1 MKATFAHLA
10 DVHLGNT
17 QYGLSDRFD
26 DFGRAWDDAISQVI
40 ARNVDFVVLAGDLF
54 EKRSVEP
61 LALIQAQ
68 DGLRRLRQAAIPVVA
83 VEGNHDAALY
93 RDGFSWME
101 YLDRQGELRLL
112 DPCQAGETGYHYC
125 PHEKGRGGCYVDFG
139 AVRVVGQPYLGAS
152 AARAIEEMT
161 ARLRLDGAGE
171 AQYVVYIAHAGL
183 EGIVARAPGCL
194 AEAELAPLRP
204 HVDYVALGHIHQHF
218 ERDGW
223 LFNPGSL
230 ETCRSDEAESQSGF
244 FIVEVDTDAPEKH
257 RATLLSNWRR
267 PFARLSFALDG
278 LDDMKAVAAALGP
291 FLKERAVPFANGDE
305 PVVDL
310 KLTGRLGFDPATL
323 DLEAVRALVRSAFD
337 ALHVEVRDLAQRP
350 GLAVVEGEDE
360 TRAQIEYRVLTEAFA
375 GNAQYAAQSEGWA
388 RLAGNLKQM
397 ALSGVDPGSL
407 VAALTDGAAAL
418 DCLPPGAICVPNP
431 GTERAPK
438 EAADAAS

>member
-10 DVHLGNT
+10 DIHLGNT

-26 DFGRAWDDAISQVI
+26 DFGRAWDDAIRQII
-40 ARNVDFVVLAGDLF
+40 ARKVDFVVLAGDLF

-68 DGLRRLRQAAIPVVA
+68 DGLRRLRQAGIPVVA

-101 YLDRQGELRLL
+101 YLDRQGELKLL
-112 DPCQAGETGYHYC
+112 DPCQAGESGYHYR
-125 PHEKGRGGCYVDFG
+125 PHQKGGGGCYVDFG
-139 AVRVVGQPYLGAS
+139 GVRVVGQPYLGAS

-161 ARLRLDGAGE
+161 ARLRLDGTGE
-171 AQYVVYIAHAGL
+171 AQYVVYVAHAGL

-204 HVDYVALGHIHQHF
+204 RIDYVALGHIHQHF

-230 ETCRSDEAESQSGF
+230 ETCRSDESEAPSGF

-257 RATLLSNWRR
+257 RTTLLSNWRR
-267 PFARLSFALDG
+267 LFVRLSFGLDG
-278 LDDMKAVAAALGP
+278 LSDMASVVSALGP
-291 FLKERAVPFANGDE
+291 YLGERALPFAGGDE

-323 DLEAVRALVRSAFD
+323 DLEAVRTLVRATFD

-350 GLAVVEGEDE
+350 GSAAVEGEDE
-360 TRAQIEYRVLTEAFA
+360 TREEIEYRVLADAFA
-375 GNAQYAAQSEGWA
+375 GNARYAAQSEGWA
-388 RLAGNLKQM
+388 RLTGTLKQM
-397 ALSGVDPGSL
+397 ALSGSDPASL
-407 VAALTDGAAAL
+407 VAALTEGAATL
-418 DCLPPGAICVPNP
+418 DSLLPI
-431 GTERAPK
+431 TECAPK
-438 EAADAAS
+438 ETAHASA

>member
-1 MKATFAHLA
+1 MKTMFAHLA

-26 DFGRAWDDAISQVI
+26 DFGRAWDDAISQII
-40 ARNVDFVVLAGDLF
+40 ARKVDFVVLAGDLF

-112 DPCQAGETGYHYC
+112 DPCQAGESGYHYR
-125 PHEKGRGGCYVDFG
+125 PHRKGLGGCYVDFG
-139 AVRVVGQPYLGAS
+139 TIRVVGQPYLGAS

-161 ARLRLDGAGE
+161 ARLRLDGVGE
-171 AQYVVYIAHAGL
+171 AQYVVYVAHAGL

-194 AEAELAPLRP
+194 AESELAPLRP
-204 HVDYVALGHIHQHF
+204 QVDYVALGHIHQHF
-218 ERDGW
+218 ERDNW

-230 ETCRSDEAESQSGF
+230 ETCRSDEAESPSGF
-244 FIVEVDTDAPEKH
+244 IIVEVDTDAPEKH
-257 RATLLSNWRR
+257 RVTLLPNWRR

-278 LDDMKAVAAALGP
+278 LGDMKAVVAALSP
-291 FLKERAVPFANGDE
+291 FLKERAVPFANGDG

-323 DLEAVRALVRSAFD
+323 DLEAIRALVRGTFD
-337 ALHVEVRDLAQRP
+337 ALHVEVRDMAQRP
-350 GLAVVEGEDE
+350 GSAVAEGEDE
-360 TRAQIEYRVLTEAFA
+360 TREQIEYRVLADAFA
-375 GNAQYAAQSEGWA
+375 GSTRYAAHFEGWA
-388 RLAGNLKQM
+388 RLAGDLKQM
-397 ALSGVDPGSL
+397 ALSGVDPASL

-418 DCLPPGAICVPNP
+418 DSLPPP
-431 GTERAPK
+431 TEFVSKPKTECAPK
-438 EAADAAS
+438 EAANAAA

>member
-26 DFGRAWDDAISQVI
+26 DFGRAWDDAITQII
-40 ARNVDFVVLAGDLF
+40 ARKVDFVVLAGDLF

-112 DPCQAGETGYHYC
+112 DPCQAGESGYHYR
-125 PHEKGRGGCYVDFG
+125 PHQKGCSGCYVDVG

-152 AARAIEEMT
+152 AARAIEEMS
-161 ARLRLDGAGE
+161 ARLRLDGVGG
-171 AQYVVYIAHAGL
+171 AQYVVYVAHAGL
-183 EGIVARAPGCL
+183 EGIVPRAPGCL
-194 AEAELAPLRP
+194 SEAELAPLRP

-230 ETCRSDEAESQSGF
+230 ETCRSDEAESPSGF
-244 FIVEVDTDAPEKH
+244 FIVEVDTDAPTRH
-257 RATLLSNWRR
+257 RATLLPNWRR
-267 PFARLSFALDG
+267 PFARLSFGLDG
-278 LDDMKAVAAALGP
+278 LSDMASV
-291 FLKERAVPFANGDE
+291 
-305 PVVDL
+305 
-310 KLTGRLGFDPATL
+310 
-323 DLEAVRALVRSAFD
+323 EAVRALVRAAFG

-350 GLAVVEGEDE
+350 GTAALEGDDE
-360 TRAQIEYRVLTEAFA
+360 SRAQIEHRVLTEAFS
-375 GNAQYAAQSEGWA
+375 GDVRYASRSEEWA

-397 ALSGVDPGSL
+397 ALSGGSP
-407 VAALTDGAAAL
+407 AAR
-418 DCLPPGAICVPNP
+418 CVWSRMCA
-431 GTERAPK
+431 RACC
-438 EAADAAS
+438 AGVRW

>member
-10 DVHLGNT
+10 DIHLGNT

-40 ARNVDFVVLAGDLF
+40 ARRVDFVVLAGDLF

-101 YLDRQGELRLL
+101 YLDRQGELTLL
-112 DPCQAGETGYHYC
+112 DPCQAGEIGYHYC
-125 PHEKGRGGCYVDFG
+125 PHEKGRGGCYVDLG

-171 AQYVVYIAHAGL
+171 AQYVVYVAHAGL

-194 AEAELAPLRP
+194 SEAELAPLRP

-218 ERDGW
+218 VRDGW

-230 ETCRSDEAESQSGF
+230 ETCRSDEAASPSGF
-244 FIVEVDTDAPEKH
+244 FIVEVDTDAPIKH
-257 RATLLSNWRR
+257 RATLLPNWRR
-267 PFARLSFALDG
+267 PFARLSFGLDG
-278 LDDMKAVAAALGP
+278 LNDMASVAAALGP
-291 FLKERAVPFANGDE
+291 FLRGQAAPFADGDA

-323 DLEAVRALVRSAFD
+323 DLETVRALVRAAFE

-350 GLAVVEGEDE
+350 GTTVVEGDDE
-360 TRAQIEYRVLTEAFA
+360 SRAQIEHRVLMEAFSGDA
-375 GNAQYAAQSEGWA
+375 RYAARSEEWA
-388 RLAGNLKQM
+388 RLAGDLKQM
-397 ALSGVDPGSL
+397 ALSGGSPAAL
-407 VAALTDGAAAL
+407 VNALTDGAVALGALPSAAQPIL
-418 DCLPPGAICVPNP
+418 KETFD
-431 GTERAPK
+431 AP
-438 EAADAAS
+438 A

>member
-40 ARNVDFVVLAGDLF
+40 ARKVDFVVLAGDLF

-112 DPCQAGETGYHYC
+112 DPCQVGGSGYHYR
-125 PHEKGRGGCYVDFG
+125 PHQKGRGGCYVDIG
-139 AVRVVGQPYLGAS
+139 GVRVVGQPYLGAS

-161 ARLRLDGAGE
+161 ACLRLDGVGE
-171 AQYVVYIAHAGL
+171 AQYVVYVAHAGL

-194 AEAELAPLRP
+194 SEAEIAPLRP
-204 HVDYVALGHIHQHF
+204 HVDYVALGHIHQYF

-230 ETCRSDEAESQSGF
+230 ETCRSDEAESPSGLVV
-244 FIVEVDTDAPEKH
+244 VEVDTDEPTRH
-257 RATLLSNWRR
+257 RATLLPNWRR
-267 PFARLSFALDG
+267 PFARLSFGLDG
-278 LDDMKAVAAALGP
+278 LNDMASVAAALGP
-291 FLKERAVPFANGDE
+291 FLQGQAAPFAGGDA

-323 DLEAVRALVRSAFD
+323 DLEAVRGLVRTAFE
-337 ALHVEVRDLAQRP
+337 ALHAEVRDLAQRP
-350 GLAVVEGEDE
+350 GTAVVEGDDE
-360 TRAQIEYRVLTEAFA
+360 SRAQIEHRVLTEAFSGDA
-375 GNAQYAAQSEGWA
+375 RYAARSEEWA
-388 RLAGNLKQM
+388 RLAGDLKQM
-397 ALSGVDPGSL
+397 ALSGGSPAALVD
-407 VAALTDGAAAL
+407 ALTDGAVAL
-418 DCLPPGAICVPNP
+418 GALPSTAQPM
-431 GTERAPK
+431 PK
-438 EAADAAS
+438 ETTNAPA